1 MSRPKKTK
9 INIDKNS
16 LQELM
21 QEIYNDCSNVM
32 NNARRELTERKVRV
46 EIQDINDEYQI
57 GKVNNETLKIIETTI
72 DKKIALAKLQSQILG
87 TKSEDDN
94 QSSGTGI
101 TEDDKNLLR
110 ELFKEKANNTIKT
123 YASLTNLM
131 GFE

>member
-87 TKSEDDN
+87 TKSEDET
-94 QSSGTGI
+94 QSNGTGI

-110 ELFKEKANNTIKT
+110 ELFKEKSNNKNTEYDID
-123 YASLTNLM
+123 
-131 GFE
+131 